1 MKALLALA
9 VLGACALPA
18 YADCTY
24 PTAPARIPDGATA
37 TLQEMVDAQKAVKQF
52 DQQINEYTNCIK
64 LEEAAQLK
72 GDKLTDDQKKAI
84 QAQQAAKNN
93 AAVDADQALADRLNE
108 QIRVYK
114 TKQSG
119 NKG

>member
-1 MKALLALA
+1 MKALLSLTVLALSA
-9 VLGACALPA
+9 IPA
-18 YADCTY
+18 HADCTY
-24 PTAPARIPDGATA
+24 PSAPSRIPDGATA

-52 DQQINEYTNCIK
+52 DQQIAEYTSCIK

-72 GDKLTDDQKKAI
+72 GDKLTDEQKKAI

-108 QIRVYK
+108 QIRVWK
-114 TKQSG
+114 AKQAG
-119 NKG
+119 GKG